1 MRINKVIEKTG
12 LSKRTIYYYIE
23 EGFITPD
30 SNPDNGYFDFTDT
43 DVERLKFINSL
54 RKADFSIKT
63 IHIMLDH
70 PQTAYVQVEK
80 QIEKLKKEQILISEK
95 IKSLKTLADKLPILV
110 SDETFAKIVSDT
122 QFPDENKISYKIK
135 QTNVNLVSYYLWGPF
150 VQNINM
156 TEYRKYLWNRILM
169 ETENI
174 STETL
179 KTLKDHLYSL
189 SGEELENEFVRRINH
204 IEQIIS
210 LSKEDMDDYVTKAM
224 DTIGKMLDNKT
235 YIEQW
240 KKNYHSNILPAT
252 LVYDSEFNTLVSE
265 LTDRFSKYYDNIHKC
280 CKMIYD
286 RLQMDSEKELKKK
299 INDNLGGYIDLSANH
314 NGEIA
319 ALLGT
324 INNQSK

>member
-1 MRINKVIEKTG
+1 MRINKVINKTG

-23 EGFITPD
+23 EGFISPAT
-30 SNPDNGYFDFTDT
+30 NPENGYYDFTDK
-43 DVERLKFINSL
+43 DVERLKFLNAL

-63 IHIMLDH
+63 IHIMLDY

-95 IKSLKTLADKLPILV
+95 IRSLKTLADKLPILV

-122 QFPDENKISYKIK
+122 QFPDENKISDKIK

-150 VQNINM
+150 VQKINM
-156 TEYRKYLWNRILM
+156 TEYRKYLWNRILD
-169 ETENI
+169 ETQNI
-174 STETL
+174 SEETL
-179 KTLKDHLYSL
+179 KTLKNHLYSL
-189 SGEELENEFVRRINH
+189 GGEELEDEFIRRVNH

-210 LSKEDMDDYVTKAM
+210 LTDNDMEDYVKYAM
-224 DTIGKMLDNKT
+224 DAIDKMLDEEG
-235 YIEQW
+235 YIKMW
-240 KKNYHSNILPAT
+240 KENYYSNILPAT
-252 LVYDSEFNTLVSE
+252 LVYDSEFNSLVSE
-265 LTDRFSKYYDNIHKC
+265 LTDRFFIYHKNIHRC

-286 RLQMDSEKELKKK
+286 KLETEEGHVLKRK
-299 INDNLGGYIDLSANH
+299 IEDCLEGHIDFSANH

-324 INNQSK
+324 LKIF